1 MSFRCVG
8 RELWKLWSD
17 VGGVGMGGAM
27 ALLSATSLPQAGQ
40 GRMSKAAGR
49 QRRAPASSSSFMGTG
64 RKNGQLSTAVEAVRY
79 PNRARGTVIYT
90 ADL

>member
-1 MSFRCVG
+1 
-8 RELWKLWSD
+8 
-17 VGGVGMGGAM
+17 M
-27 ALLSATSLPQAGQ
+27 ASLGATSLPQAGQ